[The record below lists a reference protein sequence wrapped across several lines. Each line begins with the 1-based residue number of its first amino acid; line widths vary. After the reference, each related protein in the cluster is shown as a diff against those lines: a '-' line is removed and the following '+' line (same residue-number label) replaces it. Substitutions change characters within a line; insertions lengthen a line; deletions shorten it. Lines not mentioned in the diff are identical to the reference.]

1 MFSLSSSS
9 WEGSC
14 RCARPPSVLP
24 QVAQVSTS
32 TSPPAA
38 AQSRAQGS
46 PGPARQGREPRGARP
61 LSVSPPGACW
71 SGLTPQTPLTCWPW
85 ASGPP
90 ALGHVHTLT
99 PHKGKQMS
107 PVGASSSLLHA
118 GVFQKLSQKRG
129 VCTLWEP
136 PHSLFSM
143 IKVNFQIF
151 NSTWPGT

>member
-1 MFSLSSSS
+1 MFHLNLGNKEGLSLAGA
-9 WEGSC
+9 ENLC
-14 RCARPPSVLP
+14 RH
-24 QVAQVSTS
+24 
-32 TSPPAA
+32 
-38 AQSRAQGS
+38 
-46 PGPARQGREPRGARP
+46 
-61 LSVSPPGACW
+61 
-71 SGLTPQTPLTCWPW
+71 PLTCWPW

-107 PVGASSSLLHA
+107 PVGASGSLLHA